1 MEKSNAGDIYGEDDS
16 DGAMEGV
23 GGDTEKQNQELEKGP
38 SKHASPA
45 VLDWDGPDDSE
56 NLHNWPMGEKIMHI
70 IAPAVIS
77 LTA

>member
-23 GGDTEKQNQELEKGP
+23 SGDTEKQNQGLEKGP

-45 VLDWDGPDDSE
+45 VLDCDGPDDPE
-56 NLHNWPMGEKIMHI
+56 NLHNWPMGKKIMHI
-70 IAPAVIS
+70 IAPAVIP